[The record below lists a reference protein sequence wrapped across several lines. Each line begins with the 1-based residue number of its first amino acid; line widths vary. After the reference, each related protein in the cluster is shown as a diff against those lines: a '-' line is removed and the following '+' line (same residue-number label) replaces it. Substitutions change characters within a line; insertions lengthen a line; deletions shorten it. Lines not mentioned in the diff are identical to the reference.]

1 LTFICKPGAVAGIKS
16 GCGGAFVIIVGTGG
30 NDIGGAAAGGSVV
43 TGKISSH
50 TLCNNY
56 HCKGIPYSR

>member
-1 LTFICKPGAVAGIKS
+1 MKFICKPGAVVGIIT

-43 TGKISSH
+43 TGKISPH
-50 TLCNNY
+50 TLCNY